1 MLIFSIRQIK
11 EGLDMSGNNVGVII
25 PKRLVEYAVAWIE
38 DPKNQNSEDYIRG
51 FKECLD
57 LLQLKENSL

>member
-1 MLIFSIRQIK
+1 
-11 EGLDMSGNNVGVII
+11 MSGNNVGVII
-25 PKRLVEYAVAWIE
+25 PKRLVEYAVEWIE
-38 DPKNQNSEDYIRG
+38 DPKNQNSEEYIRG